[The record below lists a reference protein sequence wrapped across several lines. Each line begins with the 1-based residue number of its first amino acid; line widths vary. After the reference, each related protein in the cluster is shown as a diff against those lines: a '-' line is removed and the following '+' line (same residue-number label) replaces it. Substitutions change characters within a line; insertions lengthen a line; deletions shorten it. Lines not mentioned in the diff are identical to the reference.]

1 MPLELIGGDSRTARR
16 LSGDDGPYRP
26 QVDTA
31 TLLAE
36 AIAAFAASLEPEE
49 CRLSEHQEALCPART
64 HRRSEGALLLPQIRA
79 RDEHVLGVCHA
90 SNVLRSNHRWVAAR
104 HGRRRQRYYRQRLME
119 EHSVG

>member
-49 CRLSEHQEALCPART
+49 CRLSEHQEPLCPART
-64 HRRSEGALLLPQIRA
+64 HRCSEGALLLPQICA
-79 RDEHVLGVCHA
+79 RDEHILGVCHA
-90 SNVLRSNHRWVAAR
+90 SNVLRANHCLLSWIGATA
-104 HGRRRQRYYRQRLME
+104 HGR
-119 EHSVG
+119 